1 MVLLIGIIC
10 LALGLSLA
18 VAWNAAFVEVLQ
30 GLVPL
35 FLLFLGTIFLLVG
48 YSERKA
54 RREYDAAIH
63 DDEPATEPRRRR

>member
-1 MVLLIGIIC
+1 MALLFGIIF

-18 VAWNAAFVEVLQ
+18 VAWHTALVQVLQ

-35 FLLFLGTIFLLVG
+35 FLLFIGAIFLLVG

-63 DDEPATEPRRRR
+63 DETPQPRRSR